1 MSRIGKVVICMILL
15 STGFACCLAVVQKD
29 IQVRDGSYITGTAYT
44 HFSGQMNS
52 PEPATAAGKGS
63 IINRYAERI
72 LLRFDKSALFIT
84 ILYVVIIYSIITL
97 ITLLI
102 IILLNRG
109 RMQREEKQRE
119 SLKEAYQAKL
129 MDYLFEEGK
138 REQTMKDL
146 EEIAS
151 NRFNRQIL
159 INQMIDL
166 SINLKGDIKKVIK
179 ELYLQMGLERD
190 SLEKAYSR
198 KWHENV
204 KGYRELAFMN
214 IRDANERI
222 LESVNSGNDIVRMEA
237 HIALVRLSDDNP
249 YHFLHYLE
257 KPFTL
262 WEQITLHELLI
273 QHDLKVPEFVQWFE
287 SKNISVVIFAL
298 EMVSIFKQKGSGRE
312 VIRLFSHENEEVR
325 RTAFKVSGDIG
336 LKSALPELKKIYHQ
350 ESYRNKLNILD
361 TFARIPEEKYIP
373 FLKSVLDEED
383 DVQLQILATKAI
395 ENTDEPGVSML
406 VKLMKSKSG
415 YKNYQI
421 IIRHVLDGRIY

>member
-1 MSRIGKVVICMILL
+1 MKRTGKAVIWMIIF
-15 STGFACCLAVVQKD
+15 SAGFACCLPVVPKD
-29 IQVRDGSYITGTAYT
+29 IKGRENLYFMDTASAQFTKQV
-44 HFSGQMNS
+44 NS
-52 PEPATAAGKGS
+52 PEPDTIAQRGS
-63 IINRYAERI
+63 FINRYSERI

-84 ILYVVIIYSIITL
+84 ILYVVILYSIITL

-109 RMQREEKQRE
+109 RLQREEKQRE
-119 SLKEAYQAKL
+119 YLKEAYQLKL

-138 REQTMKDL
+138 REKAIKDL

-179 ELYLQMGLERD
+179 ELYLQIGLERD

-204 KGYRELAFMN
+204 KGFRELAFMN
-214 IRDANERI
+214 IRNANEKL

-237 HIALVRLSDDNP
+237 QIALVRLSDDNP

-273 QHDLKVPEFVQWFE
+273 QHELKVPAFEQWFE
-287 SKNISVVIFAL
+287 SENISVVIFAL
-298 EMVSIFKQKGSGRE
+298 EMISIFKQKRSGRK
-312 VIRLFSHENEEVR
+312 VIRLFSHDNEDIR
-325 RTAFKVSGDIG
+325 NTAFKVSGDIR

-350 ESYRNKLNILD
+350 ETYKNKLNILD
-361 TFARIPEEKYIP
+361 TFARVPEEKHLP
-373 FLKSVLDEED
+373 FL
-383 DVQLQILATKAI
+383 
-395 ENTDEPGVSML
+395 
-406 VKLMKSKSG
+406 
-415 YKNYQI
+415 
-421 IIRHVLDGRIY
+421 